1 MHTLKEAIEVIAI
14 GAMIFLLLYF
24 GCVFLQSHLKQ
35 PVVQNMPQP
44 LIEQLTPMMVT
55 PTPSPATSTQKN
67 SLVPP
72 PPPMPVQ

>member
-24 GCVFLQSHLKQ
+24 GCVFLQTHLKQ
-35 PVVQNMPQP
+35 PVVQNMPAP
-44 LIEQLTPMMVT
+44 VIDQLTPMLQTT
-55 PTPSPATSTQKN
+55 PAPQTVAPKN

-72 PPPMPVQ
+72 PPPIPVQ